1 MSKTIQHKIASNS
14 KSLNVLLI
22 SCFFIVVSFFLHNQH
37 SFFNLNKSIGRKID
51 FFTDVKNAKYPTQF
65 HFATTPSIESVINVN
80 QLEDTEE
87 DNEQKSSQVICDE
100 FSQNFL
106 KNEHSYSNIL
116 RSRYSQFALSI
127 HKRSQIPYFIL
138 HHSWKTHIS

>member
-37 SFFNLNKSIGRKID
+37 SFFNLNKSIGKKID
-51 FFTDVKNAKYPTQF
+51 FFTNVKNAKYPTQF
-65 HFATTPSIESVINVN
+65 HFAITPSIESVINVN